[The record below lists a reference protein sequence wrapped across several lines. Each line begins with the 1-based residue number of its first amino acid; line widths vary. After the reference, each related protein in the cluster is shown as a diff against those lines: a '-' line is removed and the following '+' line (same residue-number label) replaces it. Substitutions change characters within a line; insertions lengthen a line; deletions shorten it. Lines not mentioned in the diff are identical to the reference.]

1 MAAAQYSEQTGDARE
16 MAQPLS
22 RSVTILIRRI
32 RRDPRRPCFAVV
44 MLRTRNGYIPIRVV
58 VATGRLHV
66 WMTTAPTRIS
76 EDVRSCGIWRM
87 CPLQA
92 VNASESRRRH
102 NLRTS
107 GLKYRDRT
115 SRTA

>member
-87 CPLQA
+87 YVSFAGSKCLGIQA
-92 VNASESRRRH
+92 SPQPQDF
-102 NLRTS
+102 RT
-107 GLKYRDRT
+107 KIP
-115 SRTA
+115 